1 MNSDNLQL
9 NFQQKTINQNNQGM
23 ENINEESEK
32 EKNDLI

>member
-9 NFQQKTINQNNQGM
+9 NCQQKTINQNNQGM